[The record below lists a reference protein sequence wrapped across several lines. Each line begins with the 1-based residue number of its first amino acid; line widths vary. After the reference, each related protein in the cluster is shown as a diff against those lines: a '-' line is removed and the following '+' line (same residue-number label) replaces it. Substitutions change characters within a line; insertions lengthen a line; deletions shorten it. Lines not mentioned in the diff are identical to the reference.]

1 MTSRQEILGRFSVV
15 SVPKKKVEE
24 VIVEKKVDVNSSL
37 KAPICSFMGHVD
49 AGKTSLMDIIRNTN
63 LQSNEAGGI
72 TQSIGSSF
80 VDIEDIVETT
90 NVINGKFEVKPE
102 IPGLIIIDTP
112 GHEAFNSL
120 RERGSSLCDIAV
132 LVVDMIDG
140 VKPQTIESIK
150 LLREKKVPF
159 VIAATKL
166 DRVYNY
172 KTTDEISLRKAF
184 KKQTKDVVSM
194 IESSL
199 YDMQY
204 DLEKEDIKA
213 QFYFKNKN
221 PQKIYSIVPISSK
234 TKEGLADLLSLI
246 VYISQNWMNKKI
258 VYNEEVDASIMECV
272 QDKKHGWVLDV
283 ILKNGTIKIGDE
295 FGVSGKGGERVVKVR
310 KLLVKNK
317 KKFDEV
323 ESIRASSGVRI
334 LGSNCDNCFSGTK
347 LHPLEL
353 GGLELAKKEVE
364 SIWDKMPMEKV
375 GVCIQAPT
383 ISNLD
388 ALHQLLTKEKV
399 PIMSINLRTLNEKD
413 LDKLL
418 IKIDEVKD
426 LEFKCLLYFG
436 KVDNKEKET
445 YTKLCKDRGI
455 HFINS
460 EIVYGL
466 IEEYLNFK
474 KDCLENRQKEQIA
487 EGNAVY
493 PCKLR
498 ILKDHVYMKGGNKE
512 LLLGVKVRAG
522 RLRIGSPLYVVV
534 SEHKNK
540 GKIINMKTEREFELG
555 KVTSIQKNN
564 EDKDLANLHDEVCIR
579 IDNPNE
585 LSYDRHF
592 DHKDEIISRLTR
604 ESIDILKKDYRGE
617 MTKDDWKLVIE
628 MKNILKIK

>member
-1 MTSRQEILGRFSVV
+1 MTSRQEILERFSVV

-24 VIVEKKVDVNSSL
+24 VIIEKKVDVNSSL

-132 LVVDMIDG
+132 LVVDMVDG

-199 YDMQY
+199 YDMRY

-258 VYNEEVDASIMECV
+258 VYKEEVDASIMECV

-295 FGVSGKGGERVVKVR
+295 FGVSGKGGEKVVKVR

-474 KDCLENRQKEQIA
+474 KDCLENRQKEQI
-487 EGNAVY
+487 EKEMRY
-493 PCKLR
+493 
-498 ILKDHVYMKGGNKE
+498 IL
-512 LLLGVKVRAG
+512 
-522 RLRIGSPLYVVV
+522 V
-534 SEHKNK
+534 S
-540 GKIINMKTEREFELG
+540 
-555 KVTSIQKNN
+555 
-564 EDKDLANLHDEVCIR
+564 
-579 IDNPNE
+579 
-585 LSYDRHF
+585 
-592 DHKDEIISRLTR
+592 
-604 ESIDILKKDYRGE
+604 
-617 MTKDDWKLVIE
+617 
-628 MKNILKIK
+628 